1 MFEVVQPVVYAT
13 ALSFVQQ
20 DKKSPPVFFSNRR
33 RATLYGAPEGTR
45 THTLK
50 AREPKGDVTS
60 VKVFLVTVLHPKSLP
75 IIQRIAT
82 MARTHVTP
90 GPRHPPPPEL
100 VLLNA

>member
-33 RATLYGAPEGTR
+33 RATLYGTPEGTR

-60 VKVFLVTVLHPKSLP
+60 VKVLELRISYEATSVILAKFTGYLYGINV
-75 IIQRIAT
+75 QRF
-82 MARTHVTP
+82 H
-90 GPRHPPPPEL
+90 
-100 VLLNA
+100 